1 MQILHAISSNAIHQA
16 RSPTAVCSVGLC
28 EIPYTTTNNVSI
40 LLLTL
45 KLKEYAAQSFIFGL
59 GFMMC

>member
-1 MQILHAISSNAIHQA
+1 MQIRAISRNAIHRA

-28 EIPYTTTNNVSI
+28 EIPYTTTNNVNI

-45 KLKEYAAQSFIFGL
+45 NLKEYAEQSFIFGL